1 MSSNIN
7 NDYSIKSY
15 EINKQERSKA
25 AGGDL
30 DVAPFR
36 IAVSGAPILRLQST
50 TKRYETFIGEDK
62 L

>member
-7 NDYSIKSY
+7 NDYSIKNY
-15 EINKQERSKA
+15 EINKKERAKT
-25 AGGDL
+25 GGGNL

-36 IAVSGAPILRLQST
+36 IAINGAPVIRLQST
-50 TKRYETFIGEDK
+50 TKRYETFIGEDI

>member
-7 NDYSIKSY
+7 NDYSIKNY
-15 EINKQERSKA
+15 EINKKERAKT
-25 AGGDL
+25 GGGNL

-36 IAVSGAPILRLQST
+36 FAINGAPVIRLQST
-50 TKRYETFIGEDK
+50 TKRYETFIGEDR